1 MSKEFEDAEIIED
14 INSENFKKRNKEDVR
29 SLLYIFF
36 FWMSLLIL
44 LCILVKW
51 SGGKIIEEPLD
62 WILLFLIPT
71 IPTLFVA
78 QPIIRWVK
86 KETILTDFYYN
97 WVYYSTTCFL
107 LLLWFYGAADTESL
121 VMYGLITLVAGWA
134 LSVTTKMLYVG
145 FARKEFLGTES
156 GNIGSFI
163 YSILV
168 WIAGLITKPFR
179 KKNNQWDFR
188 KIGAIVLIISAVTV
202 AFQHQKKRIDP
213 SVRCGID
220 SINNAIRGVVSI
232 TGSEGD
238 GSGFMIYPNIILTNN
253 HVISF
258 NDDLRVKD
266 YSGKTVTAKIIATD
280 TVRDLAVLEVDGLYS
295 AQLLWRTDPI
305 GRLYDVYAV
314 GFPTDG
320 KDVSITKGI
329 ISALTKDEYNNNQ
342 YIQTDAAIN
351 PGNSGGP
358 LLDECGKVVGI
369 NTASLRDAQNIGF
382 AIRADNIEAH
392 IADMINLSKLDSKE
406 EVNNSYPS
414 NQAEVVAKYYDAL
427 SNGRLDIAY
436 DFYSAGRKNKTP
448 LENWKKGFEDTYF
461 IILRKVEATPIQNTV
476 FASFVVTDYGAE
488 PFTFE
493 TKEFEGR
500 WKLVHEGGLWKLDE
514 SQINEVSP
522 GSDEPR

>member
-1 MSKEFEDAEIIED
+1 MNKRDAYQTSED
-14 INSENFKKRNKEDVR
+14 INSEEFKKRNKKDVR
-29 SLLYIFF
+29 ALLYIFF

-44 LCILVKW
+44 LCVLVKW
-51 SGGKIIEEPLD
+51 SGGKIIEEPWD

-71 IPTLFVA
+71 IPTMLVA
-78 QPIIRWVK
+78 QLIIRWVK
-86 KETILTDFYYN
+86 KETIFTDFYYN
-97 WVYYSTTCFL
+97 WVYYSITCFL
-107 LLLWFYGAADTESL
+107 LLFWFYGAVDNTSF
-121 VMYGLITLVAGWA
+121 VVYGLITGGVGWI
-134 LSVTTKMLYVG
+134 LSVSTKMFYVG
-145 FARKEFLGTES
+145 FTKKKFLGNES
-156 GNIGSFI
+156 GNIGSII
-163 YSILV
+163 YNILV
-168 WIAGLITKPFR
+168 WIAGIITKPFH
-179 KKNNQWDFR
+179 KKNNQWDFK

-202 AFQHQKKRIDP
+202 VFQHQKKRMDP
-213 SVRCGID
+213 IVTCGIE
-220 SINNAIRGVVSI
+220 SINNAIQGVVSI
-232 TGSEGD
+232 SGSEGS

-266 YSGKTVTAKIIATD
+266 YSGNTVTTRIIATD

-295 AQLLWRTDPI
+295 AQLLWRKDPI

-392 IADMINLSKLDSKE
+392 IADMIKLSKLDSRE
-406 EVNNSYPS
+406 EVNNGYPS

-436 DFYSAGRKNKTP
+436 DFYSAGRKYKTP
-448 LENWKKGFEDTYF
+448 FENWKKGFEDTYF
-461 IILRKVEATPIQNTV
+461 IILRKVEATPARNTV
-476 FASFVVTDYGAE
+476 FASFVVTNYGAE

-493 TKEFEGR
+493 TKEFEGQ
-500 WKLVHEGGLWKLDE
+500 WNLIHEGGLWKLDE

-522 GSDEPR
+522 GSDELR